1 VRALESSTRH
11 HWQELTALKLDAL
24 LNAFTKHFVIFAL
37 KFRYQRPHLPR
48 SHVTYFEGDLLTL
61 WSCRW

>member
-1 VRALESSTRH
+1 MCAGLAISRH

-37 KFRYQRPHLPR
+37 KFRFVIAKP
-48 SHVTYFEGDLLTL
+48 
-61 WSCRW
+61 